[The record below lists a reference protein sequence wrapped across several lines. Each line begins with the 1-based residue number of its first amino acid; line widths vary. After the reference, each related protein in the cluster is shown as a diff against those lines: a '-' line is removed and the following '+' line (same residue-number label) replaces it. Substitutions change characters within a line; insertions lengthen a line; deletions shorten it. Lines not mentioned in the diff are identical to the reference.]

1 MRSNYTE
8 LLAWLPATAS
18 FTVQVQVCGSAC
30 VCGVEVESVW
40 SAFVQVLSK
49 YFVVVALMRAQIRA
63 VGVNV
68 RTSVLTERYRKGVSP
83 ESLGAWMAAFTKEQR
98 SLTFRDKSPEM
109 FSAKGQ
115 TTAMFFPPSPAAAGA
130 VKGAYMEQ
138 RSFCTKAQGG
148 GDVIIWGGDGVFAR
162 STPRGANAK
171 SSDGAMGCGCVGID
185 WLFCSSSSRF
195 ALYSGQNQDRMY
207 LDTYLRCL

>member
-98 SLTFRDKSPEM
+98 SLNLSWQEPRNVQCQRPDHSHVLPSLSGCSGSCERGLHGAAFLLHKS
-109 FSAKGQ
+109 ARWRWCYNLRG
-115 TTAMFFPPSPAAAGA
+115 
-130 VKGAYMEQ
+130 
-138 RSFCTKAQGG
+138 R
-148 GDVIIWGGDGVFAR
+148 WGVRPQHTSGSQCQELGWSDGVWMCR
-162 STPRGANAK
+162 
-171 SSDGAMGCGCVGID
+171 D
-185 WLFCSSSSRF
+185 WLTFLF
-195 ALYSGQNQDRMY
+195 FI
-207 LDTYLRCL
+207 

>member
-1 MRSNYTE
+1 MWER
-8 LLAWLPATAS
+8 
-18 FTVQVQVCGSAC
+18 VC

-68 RTSVLTERYRKGVSP
+68 RTSVLTERYREGVSP
-83 ESLGAWMAAFTKEQR
+83 ESPGAWMAAFTKEQR

-148 GDVIIWGGDGVFAR
+148 GAVIIWGGDGVFAAAHLGEQCR
-162 STPRGANAK
+162 ELRW
-171 SSDGAMGCGCVGID
+171 SDGVWMCRD
-185 WLFCSSSSRF
+185 WLTFLFLILSVCF
-195 ALYSGQNQDRMY
+195 VQWPQKY
-207 LDTYLRCL
+207 LDAQVTPKNQ